1 MRFKFLS
8 LVCCIMSFSLS
19 INTSFGND
27 PSSKILTIAS
37 GVNGGNYF
45 KVANSLCRFV
55 NTNNTDANII
65 KCVSRTTNGTLENI
79 NITMQD
85 KSTIGIGQLDAIINN
100 ENANKLQFVAKLYI
114 EPVFILASKTSDAKT
129 FDDVI
134 LQDKIN
140 IGSPKSGE
148 NATAKMLI
156 NAKNWKKVAVSEYG
170 RYEIMSL
177 LCSNRMNIAFLVSSN
192 PSDLIFDIIK
202 KCNAKLVPFTDEF
215 INSFT
220 TANKGFERYVINKNT
235 YPEQDFSVNTIATST
250 ILFAHGETS
259 EKIVEALLKS
269 MFVDLKALQN
279 SNPAFANR
287 AIDAFFKNDTEL
299 KTHNG
304 TTNFL
309 KTLNK

>member
-1 MRFKFLS
+1 MRFKLFS
-8 LVCCIMSFSLS
+8 LVCCVISFSLS
-19 INTSFGND
+19 TNTSFGNT

-37 GVNGGNYF
+37 GADGGNYF

-55 NTNNTDANII
+55 NTNNTDSSII
-65 KCVSRTTNGTLENI
+65 KCISRTTNGSLENI
-79 NITMQD
+79 NLAIQD
-85 KSTIGIGQLDAIINN
+85 TSTLGIGQLDTIQSSSY
-100 ENANKLQFVAKLYI
+100 ANQLNFVAKLYI

-134 LQDKIN
+134 LQDKVN

-148 NATAKMLI
+148 NATAKLLI

-177 LCSNRMNIAFLVSSN
+177 LCSNRVNIAFLVSSTPN
-192 PSDLIFDIIK
+192 DFIFDIMK

-220 TANKGFERYVINKNT
+220 NTNKSFESYVIEKNA
-235 YPEQDFSVNTIATST
+235 YPEQNSNINTIAVST
-250 ILFAHGETS
+250 ILFAHEDTS

-269 MFVDLKALQN
+269 IFADFKALQN
-279 SNPAFANR
+279 SNHA
-287 AIDAFFKNDTEL
+287 FKNKSIDEFLKNTTEL

-304 TTNFL
+304 TKNFL